1 MNTEKI
7 KVALGYILICLIW
20 GSTWMAIR
28 IGLDS
33 ITPILSAGLRFSLA
47 SILLYGFMKLKK
59 VRIQTDR
66 TSIILYLILGVFSF
80 VLPFGL
86 VYWGENYIPSWLASV
101 LFPAMPFF
109 VVLFSFTA
117 FPKDKINTDSLIG
130 MLIGFAGIIVIFSK
144 NISMELTFSLWGMI
158 AVLLSGALQGGIAVM
173 IKKYGQHLNP
183 LSMNFIPVLMAGVVL
198 TIAGLTMEDLS
209 TVKFDLKA
217 LSTITY
223 LAVFGTIVTFTT
235 YYWLLKRMSVVILSL
250 SSFITPIVA
259 VFMGWMFIGEVLT
272 ARDLLGSA
280 LVLIGILFANFKGI
294 KNYYYSTAKSNI

>member
-101 LFPAMPFF
+101 LFAAMPFF